1 MDVNYTVS
9 SEFKKAGSK
18 VVLIP
23 LKINENGVPD
33 FAQLDKNYAAV
44 HQMIMNRKVLAA
56 HTVRSGGISE
66 AISKMCFGNMI
77 GFKFEASVDARR
89 LFEPLYGSIVL
100 ELDESLN
107 LDELLKDVE
116 YEFLGVTQENL
127 PKMAGA
133 FGEGFPDGY

>member
-1 MDVNYTVS
+1 MSGTFKDMNVPPTLVSFAVATMDVNYTVS

-66 AISKMCFGNMI
+66 AISKMCFG
-77 GFKFEASVDARR
+77 
-89 LFEPLYGSIVL
+89 
-100 ELDESLN
+100 
-107 LDELLKDVE
+107 
-116 YEFLGVTQENL
+116 T
-127 PKMAGA
+127 
-133 FGEGFPDGY
+133 